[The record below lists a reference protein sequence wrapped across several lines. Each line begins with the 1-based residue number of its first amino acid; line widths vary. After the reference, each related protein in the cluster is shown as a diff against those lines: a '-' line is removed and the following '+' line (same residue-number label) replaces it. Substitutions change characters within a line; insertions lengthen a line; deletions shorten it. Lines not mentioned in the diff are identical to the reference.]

1 MRLIPILPYIAALLL
16 AAVLSVGAALLS
28 VSAIETKSADAVN
41 MELSR
46 LGLDWAEAGA
56 EGLQVFLTGTARSEA
71 ERFKAVTAAGHVV
84 DAARVIDL
92 MKVREAATVAAP
104 AFSIELL
111 RNDAGVS
118 LIGLIPASVNRATT
132 LADIRDAIE
141 STAVTDLLETADYPA
156 PDGWRNAVS
165 FGIKALGALP
175 RSKISI
181 TPELV
186 SVTAVADSAVQKRQ
200 LEEMLNRERPRG
212 LAIKVSISAP
222 RPVITPF
229 TLRFLIDE
237 GDARFDACSADTDV
251 ARETILS
258 AAKDAG
264 LSRPVVCTIGLGV
277 PTPRWSEA
285 VSAGIKA
292 LRTLGGGS
300 ITYSDADV
308 TLIATETTEQ
318 ADFDRVTGELAAT
331 LPEVFSLHAVLP
343 EPPAQ
348 EGPRETIPEF
358 VALASPEGQIQ
369 LRGRVADPRAR
380 NATQSFARAL
390 FGSDAVYGAMRL
402 DEALPAGWAIR
413 VLSALEALSHL
424 DSGSAIV
431 RPDMVTIRG
440 RTGDAE
446 ARAEISRLLSQKLGE
461 SENFVI
467 DVAYE
472 ARLDP
477 VLAEAGPTPQE
488 CVAGINTILAANKIT
503 FAPGSSDIEG
513 AAAETL
519 TAIAEIVKGC
529 EGVQMEIAGHTDSQG
544 REEMNQQLSQ
554 GRAEAVLNALLA
566 RRVLTS
572 GLSARG
578 YGETTPVADNDTPE
592 GREANRRIEFTLIA
606 PPPSDSLDEP
616 GATTLESVEAATQAG
631 ENAETGAAHDDSAG
645 NGGTG
650 NSGTGETADTTTGT
664 TTGTAAADSSAPT
677 DADDAADHQDPADN
691 TASEDSS
698 Q

>member
-1 MRLIPILPYIAALLL
+1 MRLTTYLPFIAALLL

-28 VSAIETKSADAVN
+28 VRVIETKSADAVN
-41 MELSR
+41 QELSQ
-46 LGLDWAEAGA
+46 LGLDWADAGA
-56 EGLQVFLTGTARSEA
+56 EGLQVFLTGTAASEA
-71 ERFKAVTAAGHVV
+71 ERFKAITAAGHVV

-92 MKVREAATVAAP
+92 IKVREAAIIAAP

-118 LIGLIPASVNRATT
+118 LIGLIPAAADREATLENIRA
-132 LADIRDAIE
+132 AVEGA
-141 STAVTDLLETADYPA
+141 AVTDLLETADYPL
-156 PDGWRNAVS
+156 PDGWRSAVS

-181 TPELV
+181 TPLLV
-186 SVTAVADSAVQKRQ
+186 SVTAVADSATQKRA
-200 LEEMLNRERPRG
+200 LEEMLNRARPRG
-212 LAIKVSISAP
+212 LNIKVSISAP

-237 GDARFDACSADTDV
+237 GDARFDACSADTEA
-251 ARETILS
+251 ARDTILS
-258 AAKDAG
+258 AARDAG
-264 LSRPVVCTIGLGV
+264 VSRPVICTIGLGV

-292 LRTLGGGS
+292 LQTLGGGS

-308 TLIATETTEQ
+308 TLIATETTAQ
-318 ADFDRVTGELAAT
+318 ADFDRVTGELAAA
-331 LPEVFSLHAVLP
+331 LPEVFSLHSVLP
-343 EPPAQ
+343 EPPAL
-348 EGPRETIPEF
+348 EGPREAIPEF

-369 LRGRVADPRAR
+369 LRGRVADQRAR
-380 NATQSFARAL
+380 NATQSYARAL
-390 FGSDAVYGAMRL
+390 FGSEAVYGAMRL
-402 DEALPAGWAIR
+402 DDALPAGWAIR
-413 VLSALEALSHL
+413 VLSALEALSYL

-431 RPDMVTIRG
+431 QPDLVTLRG
-440 RTGDAE
+440 RTGDPE

-467 DVAYE
+467 EVSYE

-477 VLAEAGPTPQE
+477 VLAEVGPTPQE
-488 CVAGINTILAANKIT
+488 CVTGINAILEGSKIT

-519 TAIAEIVKGC
+519 TAIAEIVKSC

-578 YGETTPVADNDTPE
+578 YGETNPVADNDTPE

-606 PPPSDSLDEP
+606 PPPSDSLIEP
-616 GATTLESVEAATQAG
+616 DTTTLESVEGAAQAAAPS
-631 ENAETGAAHDDSAG
+631 EAGAAHDDST
-645 NGGTG
+645 GGG
-650 NSGTGETADTTTGT
+650 ETGETADTTTGT
-664 TTGTAAADSSAPT
+664 AAPDSAEPT
-677 DADDAADHQDPADN
+677 DADDAADHQDPADH

>member
-1 MRLIPILPYIAALLL
+1 MRLTNLLPYIAALFL

-28 VSAIETKSADAVN
+28 VRAIETKSADAVN
-41 MELSR
+41 MELSQ
-46 LGLDWAEAGA
+46 LGLVWADAGA
-56 EGLQVFLTGTARSEA
+56 EGLQVFLTGTASSEA

-92 MKVREAATVAAP
+92 IKVREAASIAAP

-118 LIGLIPASVNRATT
+118 LIGLVPAAVDREAT
-132 LADIRDAIE
+132 LADIRDAAE
-141 STAVTDLLETADYPA
+141 GAAVTDLLEAADYPV
-156 PDGWRNAVS
+156 PEGWQKAVS

-181 TPELV
+181 TPDLV
-186 SVTAVADSAVQKRQ
+186 SVTAVADSAAQKRA

-212 LAIKVSISAP
+212 LNIKVSISAP

-229 TLRFLIDE
+229 TLRFLIDK
-237 GDARFDACSADTDV
+237 GDARFDACSADTEA
-251 ARETILS
+251 ARDTILS

-264 LSRPVVCTIGLGV
+264 VSRPVICTIGLGV
-277 PTPRWSEA
+277 PTPRWAEA
-285 VSAGIKA
+285 VSAGITALKA
-292 LRTLGGGS
+292 IGGGS

-308 TLIATETTEQ
+308 TLIAVETTTQ
-318 ADFDRVTGELAAT
+318 AGFDRVTGELAAA

-343 EPPAQ
+343 EPPAL

-369 LRGRVADPRAR
+369 LRGRVADLRAR
-380 NATQSFARAL
+380 NATQSYARAL
-390 FGSDAVYGAMRL
+390 FGSEAVYGAMRL
-402 DEALPAGWAIR
+402 DDALPTGWSTR
-413 VLSALEALSHL
+413 VLTALEALSHL
-424 DSGSAIV
+424 SSGAAIV
-431 RPDMVTIRG
+431 QPDMVTVRG
-440 RTGDAE
+440 RTGDPE
-446 ARAEISRLLSQKLGE
+446 ASAEISRLLSQKLGE
-461 SENFVI
+461 AENFVI
-467 DVAYE
+467 NVAYE
-472 ARLDP
+472 EMLDP
-477 VLAEAGPTPQE
+477 VLTEAPPTPEE
-488 CVAGINTILAANKIT
+488 CVSGINAILAGNKIT
-503 FAPGSSDIEG
+503 FAPGSSTIEG

-519 TAIAEIVKGC
+519 TAIAEIVKSC

-566 RRVLTS
+566 RRVLTT

-578 YGETTPVADNDTPE
+578 YGEATPVADNDTPE

-606 PPPSDSLDEP
+606 PEQPDSLDEP
-616 GATTLESVEAATQAG
+616 AATTLEA
-631 ENAETGAAHDDSAG
+631 AETASQAAAGAAEAPHDDDAG
-645 NGGTG
+645 NEA
-650 NSGTGETADTTTGT
+650 TGETTDTTGGT
-664 TTGTAAADSSAPT
+664 TAAGAGALQHT
-677 DADDAADHQDPADN
+677 DPNDAATHQDPTEN
-691 TASEDSS
+691 TDSEDSS